1 MAFGSGKR
9 TRSEID
15 PEIVVHSDS
24 DNEAAHGD
32 VRADAD
38 EGECESDCY
47 QLEEDAEV
55 EGKNDEVNP
64 LYGEVNF
71 FGGAPKGKNDGGS
84 KQWECK
90 HCKKKFKSSYTRMRD
105 HLLGPKPGHK
115 AQVSRCVVLGNDA
128 SRTKLL
134 RDKVSRSV
142 LHSYTPTVLLL
153 AFFYFVCKHFFIS
166 IL

>member
-15 PEIVVHSDS
+15 PEIAMHSDS

-47 QLEEDAEV
+47 QLEEDGEV

-64 LYGEVNF
+64 LYGEVNPLY
-71 FGGAPKGKNDGGS
+71 GAQKGKILFMIEATP
-84 KQWECK
+84 ECGITSLVLNLVTR
-90 HCKKKFKSSYTRMRD
+90 HKFR
-105 HLLGPKPGHK
+105 
-115 AQVSRCVVLGNDA
+115 AVL
-128 SRTKLL
+128 
-134 RDKVSRSV
+134 
-142 LHSYTPTVLLL
+142 
-153 AFFYFVCKHFFIS
+153 C
-166 IL
+166 